1 MFFFIQFSNHLFLS
15 PTQLGQT
22 LFNTFISNLVILT
35 PSSVFRPDGG
45 KNGLKEGEVWFRAS
59 FSFAGEEEMEEG
71 ARRLGKAIRDVFASS
86 VSVSRE

>member
-1 MFFFIQFSNHLFLS
+1 MFFFVQFANHLFLS
-15 PTQLGQT
+15 PTKVSQT
-22 LFNTFISNLVILT
+22 LFETFISNPVILT

-71 ARRLGKAIRDVFASS
+71 ARRLGKAIRDVYASS
-86 VSVSRE
+86 VSV